1 MEKKF
6 RKNQRL
12 KKQVEK
18 SRLHQLGALIDLM
31 EKKKDQGERI
41 GESLNHRNKQ
51 KLLQAAEDR
60 KRKREK
66 MMENR

>member
-1 MEKKF
+1 
-6 RKNQRL
+6 
-12 KKQVEK
+12 
-18 SRLHQLGALIDLM
+18 M